1 MAPVPRTQE
10 GPPSGIG
17 SGRCFRSVD
26 FVSDGHSK
34 RIPIDKQPNDQI
46 VHTFRFG
53 EKGSRQNDVK
63 MHAKA
68 ESLKSQ
74 HDTTSQR
81 LVFHTE
87 LASMTRMVGH

>member
-1 MAPVPRTQE
+1 MTPTWTQRREEMLSDCLVSPDVFTQMVERLGEFVVPYQ
-10 GPPSGIG
+10 
-17 SGRCFRSVD
+17 
-26 FVSDGHSK
+26 
-34 RIPIDKQPNDQI
+34 
-46 VHTFRFG
+46 
-53 EKGSRQNDVK
+53 GSRQNDVK
-63 MHAKA
+63 MHAKT